1 MYQNINKIYHA
12 AIYVRLSKE
21 DGDVSSSAKL
31 ESNSISNQKALILD
45 FLKDKKD
52 IEVVSVRVDDG
63 YSGSNF
69 ERPAF
74 QAMLEDIRRGI
85 VDCVKDCIR
94 DMGYT
99 KVSFAAKADISRP
112 TLDKLLN
119 GNIDSK
125 SSFDRHL
132 QKILK
137 LLNITIEDLM
147 LYHSAPSKLS
157 EATLYSQ
164 NAPMNHEMN
173 DTAKKQYNLLL
184 DIIDLC
190 AIYFKGKD
198 IDDVW
203 DAI

>member
-1 MYQNINKIYHA
+1 MSSQHLSAITINIPQQIYPT
-12 AIYVRLSKE
+12 I
-21 DGDVSSSAKL
+21 
-31 ESNSISNQKALILD
+31 
-45 FLKDKKD
+45 
-52 IEVVSVRVDDG
+52 IE
-63 YSGSNF
+63 N
-69 ERPAF
+69 
-74 QAMLEDIRRGI
+74 I
-85 VDCVKDCIR
+85 
-94 DMGYT
+94 T
-99 KVSFAAKADISRP
+99 

-137 LLNITIEDLM
+137 LLNITVEDLM

-190 AIYFKGKD
+190 AIYY
-198 IDDVW
+198 
-203 DAI
+203 

>member
-1 MYQNINKIYHA
+1 MKFDELFEQRSLVA
-12 AIYVRLSKE
+12 SK
-21 DGDVSSSAKL
+21 L
-31 ESNSISNQKALILD
+31 
-45 FLKDKKD
+45 
-52 IEVVSVRVDDG
+52 
-63 YSGSNF
+63 
-69 ERPAF
+69 
-74 QAMLEDIRRGI
+74 
-85 VDCVKDCIR
+85 KDCIR

-119 GNIDSK
+119 GSIDNK

-137 LLNITIEDLM
+137 LLNMTVEDLV

-173 DTAKKQYNLLL
+173 DTAKKQYNLFL

-190 AIYFKGKD
+190 AIYY
-198 IDDVW
+198 
-203 DAI
+203 